1 MMTLRDQKG
10 SGCCIILCG
19 CSVYTYHR
27 PAVKELGKTQDP
39 ELTLVNN
46 LAVAHDTSE
55 LALLHDAIRDPAA
68 TNLRRFLALEADVEQ
83 LEHGSLARHALLDDR
98 REELD
103 DLLRDG
109 VHKLV
114 NNRRGHDGDVL
125 RCSLILHHARDLD
138 RERDDNT

>member
-1 MMTLRDQKG
+1 MDDL
-10 SGCCIILCG
+10 
-19 CSVYTYHR
+19 SV
-27 PAVKELGKTQDP
+27 P
-39 ELTLVNN
+39 
-46 LAVAHDTSE
+46 HDARE
-55 LALLHDAIRDPAA
+55 LALLDHALGHPAPA
-68 TNLRRFLALEADVEQ
+68 DLRRALALDLDVEQ

-114 NNRRGHDGDVL
+114 NNRRGYDGNVL